1 MIAVWLLRE
10 RIAIWLFGDALACDG
25 GRIDRDCNPHWP
37 PLYAQTTLLQ
47 GLRKIGDL
55 GRVTVF
61 GAFVGTL
68 AGLAAVWLQGENGL
82 IWFILVQPL
91 AAVLIALHYTRR
103 LPKPTRSTPF
113 AFRDMGSLEAHGQT
127 RRCIHAR
134 RACNG
139 GYAVDL
145 CEAISPKNWASTPQD
160 ISQQPGAS
168 R

>member
-1 MIAVWLLRE
+1 MIG
-10 RIAIWLFGDALACDG
+10 IAILIGL
-25 GRIDRDCNPHWP
+25 
-37 PLYAQTTLLQ
+37 LSSAQTTLLQ

-61 GAFVGTL
+61 GDFVGTL

-91 AAVLIALHYTRR
+91 AAVLIALHYTRH
-103 LPKPTRSTPF
+103 LPKPTAARLSLFETWE
-113 AFRDMGSLEAHGQT
+113 RLEAHGQT
-127 RRCIHAR
+127 RRCIYAR

-160 ISQQPGAS
+160 ILQQPGAL